1 MQNRSSKSEQTRELI
16 LATALR
22 LFVERGF
29 FATSVHD
36 IRREAGLSIGSIY
49 HHFASKEAVAQA
61 LYDDLVARMTGLVAS
76 ACRQHQS
83 AQDRSRAVAEQLC
96 QAALASPELVKFV
109 LHARHHE
116 FLHAAPPVCS
126 TRPFEMMQEIV
137 REGIANG
144 ELRSM
149 DCVAASLV
157 LFGGVIRLIQ
167 LALDGVLQRPIMD
180 YFDEVWEASWRGIS
194 SE

>member
-1 MQNRSSKSEQTRELI
+1 MQRRYEKSEQTRELI

-36 IRREAGLSIGSIY
+36 IRRSAGLSIGSIY
-49 HHFASKEAVAQA
+49 HHFPSKEAVARA
-61 LYDDLVARMTGLVAS
+61 LYDDLVARMTGLVESAS
-76 ACRQHQS
+76 SQHHT
-83 AQDRSRAVAEQLC
+83 ARARSRAVAEQLC
-96 QAALASPELVKFV
+96 QAAVDNPELLTFV

-116 FLHAAPPVCS
+116 FLPDAPPVCS
-126 TRPFEMMQEIV
+126 TRPFELMQEIV
-137 REGIANG
+137 RDGIASG

-149 DCVAASLV
+149 DLVAASLA

-167 LALDGVLQRPIMD
+167 LALDGVLQRPLAD
-180 YFDEVWEASWRGIS
+180 YFDEVWEAGWRAVSNG
-194 SE
+194 